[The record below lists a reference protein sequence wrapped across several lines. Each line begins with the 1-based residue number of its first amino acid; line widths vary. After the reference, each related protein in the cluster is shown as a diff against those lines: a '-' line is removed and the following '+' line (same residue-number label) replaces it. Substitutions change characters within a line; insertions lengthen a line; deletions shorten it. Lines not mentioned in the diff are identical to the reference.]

1 MDWSDMPPLATL
13 RSFEAAARHLNFTSA
28 GREMNV
34 THAAQS
40 QQVRRL
46 EERLGVSLM
55 GREGRRLALTDD
67 GARLAW
73 QLSEGVGT
81 LQQAIA
87 AFTDN
92 EAMRALKVTVTP
104 IFATSWLMP
113 RIADF
118 RTGHPDIEL
127 MLNPT
132 FELIDLRRDNYDLAI
147 RYGAGRW
154 PRLQSEPLILSS
166 FVVVAATSL
175 VGDRRIETPADA
187 ADLPWLQ
194 ELGTDELKIWMERRG
209 VTVPNKKNITHL
221 PGYMIMSALRDGQG
235 VACTARVFV
244 EEDIRAGRLVV
255 LFEEEEG
262 SEQYPSAYH
271 MVWQPGPMR
280 PPLKAFVTWLKQV
293 AKAEPTTSEA
303 AGAG

>member
-1 MDWSDMPPLATL
+1 MDWSEMPPLATL
-13 RSFEAAARHLNFTSA
+13 RAFEAAARHLNFTAA

-34 THAAQS
+34 THAAVS

-55 GREGRRLALTDD
+55 VREGRGLVLTDD

-73 QLSEGVGT
+73 QLSDGFGT
-81 LQQAIA
+81 LHQAIA

-92 EAMRALKVTVTP
+92 EAARALKVTVTP
-104 IFATSWLMP
+104 NFATSWLMP

-118 RTGHPDIEL
+118 RASYPDIEL

-132 FELIDLRRDNYDLAI
+132 SEVIDLRRDNYDLAI
-147 RYGAGRW
+147 RYGNGRW
-154 PRLQSEPLILSS
+154 PRLESEMLIPSS

-175 VGDRRIETPADA
+175 IGDRQVKTPADL

-194 ELGTDELKIWMERRG
+194 EFGTDELKVWMERRG
-209 VTVPNKKNITHL
+209 VVVPQKKNISHM

-244 EEDIRAGRLVV
+244 EEDIEDGRLIV
-255 LFEEEEG
+255 LFEEEDDDA
-262 SEQYPSAYH
+262 SNPAAYH
-271 MVWQPGPMR
+271 MVCQPGPMR
-280 PPLKAFVTWLKQV
+280 PSLKAFVNWLKQV
-293 AKAEPTTSEA
+293 AKADQGS
-303 AGAG
+303 

>member
-13 RSFEAAARHLNFTSA
+13 RSFEAAARHLNFTAA

-34 THAAQS
+34 THAAVS

-55 GREGRRLALTDD
+55 VREGRGLALTDD

-73 QLSEGVGT
+73 QLSDGFGT

-92 EAMRALKVTVTP
+92 ETMRALKVTVTP

-118 RTGHPDIEL
+118 RASYPDIEL

-132 FELIDLRRDNYDLAI
+132 FELMDLRRDNYDLAI
-147 RYGAGRW
+147 RYGLGRW
-154 PRLQSEPLILSS
+154 PRLESEPLIPSS

-175 VGDRRIETPADA
+175 VGNRRILEPSDA

-209 VTVPNKKNITHL
+209 VVVPRKKNITHL

-244 EEDIRAGRLVV
+244 EEDIQEGRLTV
-255 LFEEEEG
+255 LFEDEEG
-262 SEQYPSAYH
+262 DELNPAAYH

-280 PPLKAFVTWLKQV
+280 APLKAFVTWLKQV
-293 AKAEPTTSEA
+293 AKADP
-303 AGAG
+303 GA

>member
-1 MDWSDMPPLATL
+1 MDWSGMPPLATL

-34 THAAQS
+34 THAAVS

-46 EERLGVSLM
+46 EDRLGVSLM
-55 GREGRRLALTDD
+55 VREGRGLALTDD

-73 QLSEGVGT
+73 QLSDGFGT

-87 AFTDN
+87 DFTDN

-118 RTGHPDIEL
+118 RAGHPDIEL

-132 FELIDLRRDNYDLAI
+132 FELIDLKRDNYDLAI
-147 RYGAGRW
+147 RYGIGRW
-154 PRLQSEPLILSS
+154 PRLESEPLIPSS

-175 VGDRRIETPADA
+175 VGGRKIETPADA
-187 ADLPWLQ
+187 AKLPWLQ
-194 ELGTDELKIWMERRG
+194 ELGTDELKIWMARRG
-209 VTVPNKKNITHL
+209 VVVERKTDITHM
-221 PGYMIMSALRDGQG
+221 PGFMIPSALRDGQG

-244 EEDIRAGRLVV
+244 EDDIQSGRLMV
-255 LFEEEEG
+255 LFEDDDDAENPAG
-262 SEQYPSAYH
+262 YH

-280 PPLKAFVTWLKQV
+280 PPLKAFVTWLKGV
-293 AKAEPTTSEA
+293 AEHDKNA
-303 AGAG
+303 

>member
-34 THAAQS
+34 THAAVS

-73 QLSEGVGT
+73 QLSEGFGT

-255 LFEEEEG
+255 RFEEEEG
-262 SEQYPSAYH
+262 ASSTPPPITWSGNPA
-271 MVWQPGPMR
+271 PCAR
-280 PPLKAFVTWLKQV
+280 P
-293 AKAEPTTSEA
+293 
-303 AGAG
+303 